1 MTTANGTTTVGDR
14 DGLTVGTPPPGPGG
28 SAAAEPPRRIPRRA
42 VVSWVL
48 YDLAN
53 TIFSMGGVSLYFSLY
68 VRDAVGAARADS
80 TYSLITA
87 ISMGLIFIAS
97 PLLGAMTD
105 RARRRMPFLITSTLV
120 CVILTALLA
129 RGGFF
134 ITAILFI
141 GANVAYQAGLQFYDA
156 MLPEVSTE
164 ANRGKI
170 SGIGVGV
177 GYLGSYI
184 AVGLG
189 LSAVFGSADKPF
201 LFLMIACFF
210 LLFALP
216 CFLFVKERGNPN
228 PRPVFSLTMVRESTA
243 ETIRTLRS
251 GSEYPGLVRFLV
263 GRVFY
268 TDAINTVISIMALYT
283 VNVAVS
289 TGLSEQAGED
299 QAKLILMTAIT
310 FAVIGGFAW
319 GWLVDRLGPKRTLD
333 RVLYCWMG
341 IFLLAAAVGILGLPL
356 AALYVVACA
365 AGFALGGIWAADRPL
380 MLRLTPP
387 WRIGEFYGLYGM
399 VGRFSAVTGPL
410 VWAGVTA
417 VTIRM
422 LGLEPKVGQGIAVLV
437 LLTMILVSYA
447 ILRPVT
453 DTPRNWTPP
462 SLPDSGSR

>member
-1 MTTANGTTTVGDR
+1 MTTANDATADGTER
-14 DGLTVGTPPPGPGG
+14 ALAASPLTRA
-28 SAAAEPPRRIPRRA
+28 SDAAAARRIPRRA

-53 TIFSMGGVSLYFSLY
+53 TIFSMGVVSLYFGLW
-68 VRDAVGAARADS
+68 VRDAVGPQRADS
-80 TYSLITA
+80 VYGIITA
-87 ISMGLIFIAS
+87 ISMGIIFVAS

-105 RARRRMPFLITSTLV
+105 RARRRMPFLVTSTV
-120 CVILTALLA
+120 ICVIATALLA
-129 RGGFF
+129 RGGFYV
-134 ITAILFI
+134 TALLFVI
-141 GANVAYQAGLQFYDA
+141 ANVAYQAGLQFYDA

-164 ANRGKI
+164 ENRGRI

-189 LSAVFGSADKPF
+189 FIGVFASDKPL
-201 LFLMIACFF
+201 LFLMIAVSF
-210 LLFALP
+210 LLFSLP

-228 PRPVFSLTMVRESTA
+228 PRTVLSMKMVRESTR

-251 GSEYPGLVRFLV
+251 GRDYPGLIRFLI

-268 TDAINTVISIMALYT
+268 TDSINTVISIMALYT

-289 TGLSEQAGED
+289 TGLTEEAGEA
-299 QAKLILMTAIT
+299 QARLILMTAIT

-319 GWLVDRLGPKRTLD
+319 GWLVDRIGPKRTLD

-341 IFLLAAAVGILGLPL
+341 IFVLAAAVGILGLPL
-356 AALYVVACA
+356 SALYIVACA

-387 WRIGEFYGLYGM
+387 SRIGEFYGLYGM

-410 VWAGVTA
+410 IWAGVTA
-417 VTIRM
+417 VTIRT

-437 LLTMILVSYA
+437 LLSMVLVSYA
-447 ILRPVT
+447 ILRPVS
-453 DTPRNWTPP
+453 DTPRKWTTPAP
-462 SLPDSGSR
+462 

>member
-1 MTTANGTTTVGDR
+1 MTTANGPAVG
-14 DGLTVGTPPPGPGG
+14 GAEHAPGAGPPSPPPGG
-28 SAAAEPPRRIPRRA
+28 AAAPARRIPRRA

-53 TIFSMGGVSLYFSLY
+53 TIFSMGVVSLYFGFW
-68 VRDAVGAARADS
+68 VRDAVGAERADS
-80 TYSLITA
+80 VYGVITA
-87 ISMGLIFIAS
+87 ISMGIIFIAS

-105 RARRRMPFLITSTLV
+105 RARRRMPFLVTSTLI
-120 CVILTALLA
+120 CVISTALLA
-129 RGGFF
+129 RGGFYV
-134 ITAILFI
+134 TAVLFVI
-141 GANVAYQAGLQFYDA
+141 ANVAYQAGLQFYDA

-189 LSAVFGSADKPF
+189 FIP
-201 LFLMIACFF
+201 LFASDRPLLFTMVAAFF

-228 PRPVFSLTMVRESTA
+228 PRTVFSLAMVRESTA

-251 GSEYPGLVRFLV
+251 GRDYPGLVRFLV

-268 TDAINTVISIMALYT
+268 TDSINTVISIMALYT

-289 TGLSEQAGED
+289 TGLSEDAGEQ

-310 FAVIGGFAW
+310 FAVVGGFTW
-319 GWLVDRLGPKRTLD
+319 GWLADRLGPKRTLD
-333 RVLYCWMG
+333 YVLYCWVG
-341 IFLLAAAVGILGLPL
+341 IFMLAAAVGILGLPL
-356 AALYVVACA
+356 SALYVVACA
-365 AGFALGGIWAADRPL
+365 AGFALGGVWAADRPL

-387 WRIGEFYGLYGM
+387 SRIGEFYGLYGM

-410 VWAGVTA
+410 VWAAVTA
-417 VTIRM
+417 ITIRS

-437 LLTMILVSYA
+437 LLSMIFISYV

-453 DTPRNWTPP
+453 DTPREWKTPAV
-462 SLPDSGSR
+462 